1 MTTRRRPTRLAVVA
15 LAVLGALAGTLTAMV
30 GDVAAP
36 VAAGGRGPADE
47 APPSPA
53 DPDRPITDPALVRSI
68 QDAVGAVAPGSQRVP
83 VVNVEVLTASTTDV
97 EHMVRSLGGA
107 VTGAVDGQLV
117 QASMPARRVAE
128 LAVADGVS
136 YVRAPERVSH
146 PPAPV
151 RTRAERAGGPAE
163 RENVGPGTGAVIGQN
178 VALTNAVAWQAA
190 GIGGA
195 VKVGIID
202 YFDLGL
208 WSPSE
213 EGPLPDPAH
222 RFCQD
227 TSIAAASQDNL
238 CNPAFNNGVNDG
250 DGFEHGV
257 AVAQVVKDMAPAAEL
272 YLATVGTAADLQAA
286 IDFFANNGVRIL
298 TRSLGAAYDGPGDGT
313 GPLASIVDDAVSR
326 GLTWFN
332 SAGNDATDG
341 YARIVVPDSLGAT
354 GNYVDFDNGP
364 GVDTLLRISGSCVLF
379 DGVRWSDWNRAPRD
393 RSDYAIE
400 YWEPTSDPGTDES
413 VNPAGLVS
421 LGAEDA
427 SQVNGAPPLEA
438 ADTSVCPHNG
448 YGFAKGIMYLRIR
461 RNTFSSTTGDPD
473 VLEVAI
479 GDGYME
485 FGRSQA
491 PFSAAKPVVDSRN
504 PGLVA
509 VGAVDP
515 ANGSGTPDALAFYS
529 SQGPTN
535 DLRIKPDVSAPSCV
549 SSSIYAPSCF
559 NGTSAASPTVAGMAA
574 LLLDA
579 GIALPGVPLAAAVK
593 HFVVDRPFAAG
604 GPPDGADNKYG
615 TGQVRLPSAPV
626 AAPAVTAA
634 AYHPVTP
641 TRIIDTR
648 TVAPGPQPVQ
658 GIVDLRVLGGQ
669 AGVPDTAT
677 AVAVNVT
684 VTNTLG
690 DGFVQAV
697 PFLRS
702 TYGTSSTLN
711 VPAAHSTKANFA
723 IVPVGVDGKI
733 SVYLQTGGSLIV
745 DVLGYFAPVAG
756 AVGGGRFVAIDPV
769 RALDTRGGPRPNS
782 QSIVVP
788 SSSSAVPA
796 GVAALVLNVT
806 STQAQV
812 PGYLRAQP
820 SGTEPGSSTVNFVPG
835 VDASNTVIVP
845 VGADGTV
852 SVWANSP
859 SHIVVD
865 ITGYITADS
874 AAPVTAGLFV
884 PLATARAY
892 DSRLPAP
899 GSPVPTAFVRTVQ
912 FAGASPPQPQVPA
925 GATGISINLTAVDE
939 IGPGYLTAFAPGG
952 AFPATSSLNYLANQ
966 AVANA
971 ALVKLS
977 SGGSLSIYA
986 NVQSHVVIDVNGYFT
1001 G

>member
-1 MTTRRRPTRLAVVA
+1 MTTSRRPTRLAIVA
-15 LAVLGALAGTLTAMV
+15 LAVMAALAGPFAAV
-30 GDVAAP
+30 GDVAATA
-36 VAAGGRGPADE
+36 AAGGRRPFDE

-53 DPDRPITDPALVRSI
+53 DPDRPITDPALMRSI
-68 QDAVGAVAPGSQRVP
+68 RDAVRAVVPGSQRVP
-83 VVNVEVLTASTTDV
+83 VVSVEVLTASTADV
-97 EHMVRSLGGA
+97 ENMVRFLGGA

-117 QASMPARRVAE
+117 QASVPARRVGE
-128 LAVADGVS
+128 LALADGVS

-146 PPAPV
+146 PPALV
-151 RTRAERAGGPAE
+151 RTRAERAGGQAAPGS
-163 RENVGPGTGAVIGQN
+163 VGPGTGAVTGQN

-195 VKVGIID
+195 VKLGIID

-227 TSIAAASQDNL
+227 SSTIPASPDHL
-238 CNPAFNNGVNDG
+238 CNVRFNDGVNDG

-313 GPLASIVDDAVSR
+313 GPLASIVDDAIAR

-332 SAGNDATDG
+332 SAGNDALDG
-341 YARIVVPDSLGAT
+341 YARITVSDSLGAT

-379 DGVRWSDWNRAPRD
+379 DGVRWSDWNRAPRE
-393 RSDYAIE
+393 RTDYAIE

-413 VNPAGLVS
+413 INPSGLVS
-421 LGAEDA
+421 LGSEDA

-438 ADTSVCPHNG
+438 ADTSICPHNG

-461 RNTFSSTTGDPD
+461 RNPFSSTNGDPD
-473 VLEVAI
+473 VLEVAV
-479 GDGYME
+479 GSGYME
-485 FGRSQA
+485 LGRSQA
-491 PFSAAKPVVDSRN
+491 PYSAAKPVVDSRN

-509 VGAVDP
+509 VGAIDP
-515 ANGSGTPDALAFYS
+515 ANGSGTPEAIASYS

-535 DLRIKPDVSAPSCV
+535 DGRIKPDVSAPSCV

-579 GIALPGVPLAAAVK
+579 SIALPGVPLAAAVK
-593 HFVVDRPFAAG
+593 HFVIDWSSVGPASVD
-604 GPPDGADNKYG
+604 GPDNKYG
-615 TGQVRLPSAPV
+615 TGQVRLPSAPT
-626 AAPAVTAA
+626 AAPLVTAT
-634 AYHPVTP
+634 AYHAVTP

-648 TVAPGPQPVQ
+648 ILTPQQRPSPAQ
-658 GIVDLRVLGGQ
+658 GIVDIRVLGGP
-669 AGVPDTAT
+669 AAVPDTAT
-677 AVAVNVT
+677 AVAVNIT
-684 VTNTLG
+684 VTNTLS

-702 TYGTSSTLN
+702 PYGASSTLN
-711 VPAAHSTKANFA
+711 VPAAHATKANFA

-733 SVYLQTGGSLIV
+733 SVYLPTGGGLIV
-745 DVLGYFAPVAG
+745 DMLGYFTPVVG

-769 RALDTRGGPRPNS
+769 RALDTRGGPRPNG
-782 QSIVVP
+782 QSILVP
-788 SSSSAVPA
+788 ASSAVPA
-796 GVAALVLNVT
+796 GVAALVLNLT
-806 STQAQV
+806 STQALV

-852 SVWANSP
+852 SVYANSP

-874 AAPVTAGLFV
+874 TVPATAGLFV

-892 DSRLPAP
+892 DSRLPTP
-899 GSPVPTAFVRTVQ
+899 GSPVPTAVVRTVQ
-912 FAGASPPQPQVPA
+912 FTVPP

-952 AFPATSSLNYLANQ
+952 AFPTTSSLNYRANQ

-977 SGGSLSIYA
+977 PGGALSIYA
-986 NVQSHVVIDVNGYFT
+986 NVQSHVVIDMNGYFT